1 MEFTSLVCLFV
12 ITYFSYQKNPIGLN
26 TRGKKSRVVVSEF
39 VVGSVEQDKHF
50 KSRVMENLDS
60 RNHHLAA
67 SVITKYFIIYY
78 ITTYYF
84 RMKLVLEQGLLELA
98 QWKLSVPVQNPLL
111 CQMTL
116 RKIVPGHK
124 LHTGAMISRKNTEIL
139 MEAATV
145 LQAR

>member
-26 TRGKKSRVVVSEF
+26 TRGKKSRVVVSECF
-39 VVGSVEQDKHF
+39 VGSVEQDKHF

-98 QWKLSVPVQNPLL
+98 QWKLSVPVPNLLL

-116 RKIVPGHK
+116 RKIVPGQK